1 MIDVKA
7 LTRQDLEGLLLEKGF
22 SKFSSTQI
30 FTWVYRKRI
39 EDFSRMT
46 DLSKR
51 LREYLNK
58 NFYFSRLELKKR
70 KVSSDGTEKFLF
82 KLKDGS
88 LIETVLIPEEERNTL
103 CISTQVGC
111 KYKCKFCVSG
121 LDGFKRNLEVSEIIN
136 QFLEVKDLIAPKKIT
151 NIVFMGIG
159 EPLDNF
165 ENLIKA
171 IKIFMDNKGIYLG
184 KRKICISTVGIT
196 SQIKELIELS
206 LGVKLSLSLH
216 SAISEKRTKII
227 PVNKKYPLPEVLTAL
242 GEFVKKEKFPVTF
255 EYILIRGFNSSKE
268 DAQELANLSK
278 KIKCKINLI
287 PYNPSPHF
295 NWQPPLEQEVEDFK
309 KILKKK
315 RVFFTLRRPRGKDI
329 EAGCGQL
336 RARFL

>member
-1 MIDVKA
+1 MIDIKS
-7 LTRQDLEGLLLEKGF
+7 LTREDLEKILFKEGF
-22 SKFSSTQI
+22 PKFSPIQV
-30 FTWVYRKRI
+30 FTWIYRKRV
-39 EDFSRMT
+39 EDFSKMT
-46 DLSKR
+46 DLSKK
-51 LREYLNK
+51 LRKYLSE
-58 NFYFSRLELKKR
+58 NFYFSRLELKER
-70 KVSSDGTEKFLF
+70 KISLDTTEKFLF
-82 KLKDGS
+82 KLKDNS
-88 LIETVLIPEEERNTL
+88 LIETVLIPEGKRNTL

-121 LDGFKRNLEVSEIIN
+121 LRGFKRNLEAPEIIN
-136 QFLEVKDLIAPKKIT
+136 QFLEVEDLISPEKIT

-165 ENLIKA
+165 ENLIRA

-196 SQIKELIELS
+196 PKIKKLIELS

-227 PVNKKYPLPEVLTAL
+227 PVDKKYPLSEVLTAL

-255 EYILIRGFNSSKE
+255 EYILIKGFNSSRE
-268 DAQELANLSK
+268 DAQELVNLSK

-287 PYNPSPHF
+287 PYNPSPYF
-295 NWQPPLEQEVEDFK
+295 DWQPPSEQEVGDFK
-309 KILKKK
+309 KILKKEG
-315 RVFFTLRRPRGKDI
+315 VFFTLRRPRGKDI
-329 EAGCGQL
+329 EAACGQL